1 MATLFYIFNKK
12 MMTNK
17 ETRALISLLED
28 PDREVFNVV
37 SDHLISQGVS
47 ILPIL
52 EESLSYAKTGSHA
65 ERIEY
70 VQQRVHFSNVL
81 YHLTQWEKDGA
92 SDLLQGLL
100 IICRYR
106 YPMLTMEEISDPINH
121 ICSDIWLE
129 MHDDLNA
136 LEKVALINNVLY
148 EVYGF
153 SGGTRAFPSI
163 FDTHINVVLSQK
175 KGSAVVLAI
184 LYLIIAQKLNLPVE
198 AFRFAD
204 RVLLLGYLNAAKE
217 NKNDNKKKILFYIH
231 PFSKGIVFG
240 KSELE
245 HVMNE
250 KDISPDRSF
259 TTPCSYKEILMCL
272 LFNLSAAY
280 EQEGMHLRLEDT
292 KKMIDT
298 LMS

>member
-1 MATLFYIFNKK
+1 MIL
-12 MMTNK
+12 NK
-17 ETRALISLLED
+17 EIRALISLLED
-28 PDREVFNVV
+28 PDRDVFSVV
-37 SDHLISQGVS
+37 SNRLIAQGIS

-52 EESLSYAKTGSHA
+52 EESLPYAKTGFHA

-70 VQQRVHFSNVL
+70 VQQRVHFLNVL
-81 YHLTQWEKDGA
+81 YHLTEWEKNGA

-100 IICRYR
+100 ILCRYR

-136 LEKVALINNVLY
+136 LEKVAIINNVIY

-184 LYLIIAQKLNLPVE
+184 LYLIIAQKLNLPIE

-204 RVLLLGYLNAAKE
+204 KVLLLGYLDSVR
-217 NKNDNKKKILFYIH
+217 KNDQDSKKKILFYIH

-245 HVMNE
+245 RVLNE

-259 TTPCSYKEILMCL
+259 TKPCSYKEILMCL
-272 LFNLSAAY
+272 LSNLSAAY
-280 EQEGMHLRLEDT
+280 EQEGLHLRLQDT
-292 KKMIDT
+292 KKMIDA